1 MTDASIFAR
10 TCTPVPDAIA
20 VGDPGLSALTT
31 RELED
36 RIIAF
41 VRGASI
47 ALSPQDEPLLPDLAA
62 LLPAQTDVYVVH
74 PPLAKLHD
82 VVRTARAVRKQGWQ
96 ACPHLVA
103 RDLHSEPELR
113 RALGELCAHG
123 IDRILLVAGDR
134 NSPAGPYSDTLD
146 VLATGATVDCGIT
159 TIAVVA
165 YPEGHR
171 AIGPGLLWE
180 ALAIKQAFAAR
191 TGTKM
196 HVVTQFGFH
205 PRAVQEWVCHG
216 RERGITLPV
225 HAGLAGPV
233 LLPKLIRFA
242 MRCGIGNSMHAL
254 TRSTSALTHQAP
266 LTMTPEEMLVGLVHS
281 RGDDAAIARPHF
293 FCFGGCLETARWLLR
308 VREGA
313 FELTDDGTRF
323 AVGA

>member
-1 MTDASIFAR
+1 MTAAGTPAQAR
-10 TCTPVPDAIA
+10 TPMPSAA
-20 VGDPGLSALTT
+20 LAGDPELTA
-31 RELED
+31 RELKD
-36 RIIAF
+36 RIVAF
-41 VRGASI
+41 VRGAAI
-47 ALSPQDEPLLPDLAA
+47 ALTPYDEPLLPQLAD
-62 LLPAQTDVYVVH
+62 LLPMETDVYVVH
-74 PPLAKLHD
+74 PPLSKLEY
-82 VVRTARAVRKQGWQ
+82 VARTALAVRGYGWQ
-96 ACPHLVA
+96 AYPHLVA
-103 RDLHSEPELR
+103 RELTSEPQLR
-113 RALGELCAHG
+113 NALGELRAGG
-123 IDRILLVAGDR
+123 IDRILLTAGDR
-134 NSPAGPYSDTLD
+134 NSPAGPYVNTLD

-159 TIAVVA
+159 SIAFVA

-171 AIGPGLLWE
+171 MIGPGLLWD
-180 ALAIKQAFAAR
+180 ALAAKQAFAAR
-191 TGTKM
+191 TGTRA

-225 HAGLAGPV
+225 HAGLAGPA